1 MTHERFSYRET
12 KDGRVQLS
20 SSGRIVKT
28 LTGNDAVR
36 FLSRIVS
43 CDPDAAQ
50 LLMAKATGQFKF
62 GNERASKQRITGR
75 DPSE

>member
-1 MTHERFSYRET
+1 MTRQRFSFRET
-12 KDGRVQLS
+12 KGGRVQLS
-20 SSGRIVKT
+20 SFGRIVVT

-36 FLSRIVS
+36 FLSRMDS

-62 GNERASKQRITGR
+62 GNEKASKRRTKGR
-75 DPSE
+75 TT